1 MIIVVVLKHVSHHV
15 LCGHSKRLLIIVLVN
30 REKKGL
36 TLVGV
41 VCGDT
46 NHGGGCFS
54 PGLLRETRSKVRF
67 YT

>member
-36 TLVGV
+36 KLVGV
-41 VCGDT
+41 VCGDMRVI
-46 NHGGGCFS
+46 NES
-54 PGLLRETRSKVRF
+54 RSGLWDI
-67 YT
+67 